1 MEKKR
6 NISNE
11 TIKRMIV
18 YLRYLDMLKKKG
30 VKVFSSTD
38 ITSLLNIQPSQ
49 FLKDL
54 SFFGVFGKRGVGY
67 NVDDLYKAIRII
79 LGVNKEKEVALVGV
93 GKLGSALM
101 QYSGFL
107 KINVTI
113 VACFDKNPN
122 KVGTIIEGKK
132 IYDIN
137 DANKVIKKLG
147 IKIALLCVPVEE
159 AQKTA
164 EHIVSL
170 GIKGILNFAP
180 TTLVLPNYVYVSNV
194 DMASELGNIIY
205 YLQ

>member
-38 ITSLLNIQPSQ
+38 ITSFLNIQPSQ
-49 FLKDL
+49 FRKDL
-54 SFFGVFGKRGVGY
+54 SFFGEFGKRGVGY